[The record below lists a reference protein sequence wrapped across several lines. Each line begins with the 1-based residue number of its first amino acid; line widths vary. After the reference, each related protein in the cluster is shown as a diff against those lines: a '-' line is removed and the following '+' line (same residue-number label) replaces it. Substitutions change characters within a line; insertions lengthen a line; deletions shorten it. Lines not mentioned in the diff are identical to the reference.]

1 MKYSI
6 ITAVR
11 NGEKYISRLMAS
23 VLNQSFPHVEWIV
36 QDGGSTDGTLEILH
50 SHADRIKLVSEPD
63 SGVYDAWN
71 RALDR
76 ATGDWAIF
84 LGADDF
90 FVSPHT
96 IAQCHR
102 HLRALE
108 PEIIMAFGALLRG
121 RDGKI
126 EHLLNRSSY
135 LAYKGFLSDMGVP
148 FPATFTRL
156 PVLKKERFDS
166 SYKIAGDF
174 EFAARIL
181 TSNNIAR
188 LPVIVSYMEMGG
200 LSDTPDNPTLLTER
214 MRVLLSQVAPKAR
227 ELVETCVRLMT
238 NSDDRLEKM
247 PE

>member
-11 NGEKYISRLMAS
+11 NGEKYIPRLMAS
-23 VLNQSFPHVEWIV
+23 VFAQSYPHVEWIV
-36 QDGGSTDGTLEILH
+36 QDGASTDGTLDILRP
-50 SHADRIKLVSEPD
+50 HADRIKLVSEPD
-63 SGVYDAWN
+63 FGVYDAWN
-71 RALDR
+71 RALGR

-90 FVSPHT
+90 FINRHS

-102 HLRALE
+102 HLRALGSE
-108 PEIIMAFGALLRG
+108 TVMAFGALLRG
-121 RDGKI
+121 HNGKI
-126 EHLLNRSSY
+126 EHLLNRSMHRVY
-135 LAYKGFLSDMGVP
+135 HGFLSDMGVP
-148 FPATFTRL
+148 FPATFTRV
-156 PVLKKERFDS
+156 PVLKKEKFNS

-181 TSNNIAR
+181 TGHNIAR
-188 LPVIVSYMEMGG
+188 LPVIVSFMEMGG
-200 LSDTPDNPTLLTER
+200 ISDNGGLPLLEER

-227 ELVETCVRLMT
+227 ELVEASVSYMM
-238 NSDDRLEKM
+238 NADDSLEKI